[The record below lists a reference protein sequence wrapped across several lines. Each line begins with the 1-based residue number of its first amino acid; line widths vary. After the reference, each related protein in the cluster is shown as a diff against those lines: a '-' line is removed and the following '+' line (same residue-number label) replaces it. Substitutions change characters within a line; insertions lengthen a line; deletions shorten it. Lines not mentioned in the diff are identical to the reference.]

1 MEEASRFRS
10 SRGGFRAHVTK
21 TYARIA
27 EITESTEPV
36 TPNQMISLTTSLGIL
51 ENKRTVLRDLDAKI
65 IEATQE
71 LAHLEEEI
79 CEIEEY
85 HAVLTEK
92 IAFLRDFITRSRPP
106 PSDPATVRSST
117 STEGTPTPAVP

>member
-27 EITESTEPV
+27 KITESTEPV
-36 TPNQMISLTTSLGIL
+36 TSNQMITLTTSLGIL
-51 ENKRTVLRDLDAKI
+51 EDKKTVLRELDAKI
-65 IEATQE
+65 IEAIQE
-71 LAHLEEEI
+71 PGQLEEEI

-92 IAFLRDFITRSRPP
+92 IAFLHDFMTRTRP
-106 PSDPATVRSST
+106 
-117 STEGTPTPAVP
+117 